1 MTLSQR
7 NEKVFYI
14 AEFFNGLIFHMPV
27 WVAFELQFITLG
39 QMAIIE
45 AVMQLS
51 QLLSELPTGAIA
63 DLLGKKASVI
73 IGRIIGV
80 ISLLMYATTTSFAGF
95 IWYAIVS
102 GIGDSFV
109 SGAKDA
115 LLYDSLKQDKREA
128 HYTKASSKLSL
139 IFQLSFAMA
148 ILLGGVLSLWGYTT
162 AIYAS
167 VISYSIVLILSFWLK
182 EPALDTEKFTL
193 PRYIRQ
199 FRQGFRELFKTPYVR
214 DISLFYI
221 GVGGITWSAM
231 MLFNTSLLT
240 TIGYTT
246 FQIGIIVA
254 AIRLLN
260 SSVLFGALHLNTL
273 VTKRRAYLVFPIIMM
288 LCYLPGIILT
298 KELAILAVGGSIFAS
313 SARWVILGGYVNE
326 HYDSKNRATALSTL
340 SMLVAFAVV
349 GFALISSPIMQY
361 FGDVK
366 AVYTLLGIATTLTVL
381 PLGLRIRRRYHA
393 KSITAQ

>member
-80 ISLLMYATTTSFAGF
+80 ISLIMYATTTSFVGF
-95 IWYAIVS
+95 IWYAVVS

-115 LLYDSLKQDKREA
+115 LLYDSLKQDKRET

-148 ILLGGVLSLWGYTT
+148 ILLGGILSLWGYTT

-167 VISYSIVLILSFWLK
+167 VTSYSIVLILSFWLK

-260 SSVLFGALHLNTL
+260 SSVLFGALHLNAL

-288 LCYLPGIILT
+288 LCYLPGILLT

-349 GFALISSPIMQY
+349 GFALVSSPIMQY

-366 AVYTLLGIATTLTVL
+366 AVYTLLGIATTATIL

-393 KSITAQ
+393 KTITAL